1 MLFYIRPLDGIL
13 EQNKWFFFLFKRRG
27 KLFFFFLCPVI
38 CLLTLLSDVYLLACP
53 LENLFLSFLFDAT
66 AESLITRHPRSSVQL
81 IISWKMH
88 STAETLVESRHT
100 MRARDDEPLI
110 TPLKS
115 IENIN
120 FMYS

>member
-1 MLFYIRPLDGIL
+1 MACL
-13 EQNKWFFFLFKRRG
+13 NKTNGNFFFSKEEG
-27 KLFFFFLCPVI
+27 NFFFFMPVI
-38 CLLTLLSDVYLLACP
+38 CLLTLFSEVYLLACP

-88 STAETLVESRHT
+88 STAETPSLVESRHT